1 MARASE
7 QWFSK
12 SVSLFSEEQCY
23 LPCPPERDTTTHTH
37 LKVLLLHAVNEAAKA
52 AGLGG
57 AASQGQGGIIPQTAF
72 FAVADLFEILT
83 TQAQT
88 GSTGRPSKQTQ

>member
-7 QWFSK
+7 QWFNK

-23 LPCPPERDTTTHTH
+23 LPCPPERDTATHTH
-37 LKVLLLHAVNEAAKA
+37 LKVLLLHAVNEAAKP

-57 AASQGQGGIIPQTAF
+57 ASQGQGGIIPQAAF
-72 FAVADLFEILT
+72 FAVADLFEVLT

-88 GSTGRPSKQTQ
+88 GSTGRYSKQTQ